1 MARWRLRL
9 FLDAGAGVCLWSQ
22 DEATKARFGYAV
34 DHRELGLAP
43 DAAEA
48 IDRLLADYDASIDWD
63 DPGATAPDGFGPTV
77 FGHEADAPFSER
89 ARDLAVRLRRALG
102 PDFNLECDV

>member
-22 DEATKARFGYAV
+22 DEATRARFGYAV

-43 DAAEA
+43 EVVDAV
-48 IDRLLADYDASIDWD
+48 DRLIADHDASVDWHN
-63 DPGATAPDGFGPTV
+63 PGAAGPGGAGAPLV
-77 FGHEADAPFSER
+77 ER
-89 ARDLAVRLRRALG
+89 ALELVTRIRQALG
-102 PDFNLECDV
+102 PDFDLACDV